1 MSSTPR
7 NSPVQYADD
16 VRLPPRV
23 PPIVALALLVAVLGG
38 VAVAVAPLIGVG
50 SGQGASGSIVSA
62 SVFAALCALAVPA
75 VAIGV
80 CRRSPSLAGALLAGI
95 GAMSLGVAILD
106 VQLFVDAIDANR
118 LELFRPISAGLIN
131 AGMGAYVALI
141 GHGLLVVAG
150 GLGLVIVHRESERD
164 GYGSARAAEYDG
176 RSVGA
181 RIGTWPTAA
190 AIFAAIA
197 YVLALFGPAFDSQD
211 PIFLVRPLVDSPAA
225 SALGTGLVA
234 VALLIVTAVALTSIS
249 SWVGAGA
256 LVGAGIGALGVS
268 GTRVVAGLAGG
279 DRIGVGVGSIVGALA
294 AVVIVGI
301 GAAVPAL
308 TARRE
313 SRAAVASAPASAQR
327 GAARRGNETKSARKA
342 AMIEQARA
350 EQARV
355 RKLHRLAGAL
365 GVIAAALAAT
375 GASLPVLSLPEGVP
389 EPSILATRIVLLA
402 AGVLLV
408 ASLGLF
414 LPGRANMIRPVLGTL
429 WTTVV
434 MGAAA
439 VLQPVVIATDVPGV
453 GLGIG
458 VFVLGAASVVAAATG
473 IALWLA
479 GTAEREDIDTSVE
492 YAVNRAVLV
501 VGGIGGVLSLAGT
514 ALPLYRGERY
524 SAASVGDWPWG
535 INTWGQLLVGVAVL
549 VAVLIAP
556 RARPARAKALL
567 IGSAATMLAYVISGP
582 LTSSRIPDAT
592 VGVGAITAGTGL
604 LLLVVAV
611 LLVRATQSSA
621 QADKQ

>member
-7 NSPVQYADD
+7 NSPIQRADS

-23 PPIVALALLVAVLGG
+23 PPIVVLALLVAVLGG
-38 VAVAVAPLIGVG
+38 VAVAGAPLIGVG
-50 SGQGASGSIVSA
+50 SGPGASGSIVSA
-62 SVFAALCALAVPA
+62 SVFAALCALTVPA
-75 VAIGV
+75 VAIGA

-131 AGMGAYVALI
+131 AGVGAYVALI

-150 GLGLVIVHRESERD
+150 GLGLVVVHRESERD
-164 GYGSARAAEYDG
+164 GYGSALAAEYDG

-225 SALGTGLVA
+225 SALGAGLVA
-234 VALLIVTAVALTSIS
+234 VALLIVTAAALTSIS

-256 LVGAGIGALGVS
+256 LVGAGIGALSVS

-294 AVVIVGI
+294 AVAIVGI

-308 TARRE
+308 AARRE
-313 SRAAVASAPASAQR
+313 SRAAAEAEPTSAQR
-327 GAARRGNETKSARKA
+327 GTDTKSARKA
-342 AMIEQARA
+342 ATVAQSRA

-355 RKLHRLAGAL
+355 GKLHNVAGAL
-365 GVIAAALAAT
+365 GVIAAALAAA

-408 ASLGLF
+408 VSLGLF

-479 GTAEREDIDTSVE
+479 GTAEREDVDTSVD

-567 IGSAATMLAYVISGP
+567 IGSATTVLVYVVSGP

-604 LLLVVAV
+604 LLLIVAV

-621 QADKQ
+621 QAGKQ